1 MNSII
6 ILSQEHRD
14 KEKVLKKIIEF
25 GKRNKFRIVPKEQ
38 VALLGDLALS
48 KEIDDNHSNYLEF
61 SITEKDEFKSQHITN
76 SRVINDKRHYF
87 FIGINFTKSDE
98 TTHSMNEFLK
108 EILSDYPDML
118 VTDEACE
125 DFYSI
130 EQIKKKQVPKWL
142 LI

>member
-6 ILSQEHRD
+6 IVSLEHRD
-14 KEKVLKKIIEF
+14 KEEILKKIIEF
-25 GKRNKFRIVPKEQ
+25 GKRNKFRIIPEEQ
-38 VALLGDLALS
+38 VALLGNLALC

-61 SITEKDEFKSQHITN
+61 SITEKDDFKTQHISN
-76 SRVINDKRHYF
+76 SREINGKRYYF
-87 FIGINFTKSDE
+87 FMGINFNKGNE
-98 TTHSMNEFLK
+98 TTYSMNEFLN

-118 VTDEACE
+118 VTEEACE
-125 DFYSI
+125 DFYSF